1 MEMIFVKF
9 LSLKNCYII
18 YYRYQ
23 LSCSFFIHINGFK
36 FNDDGT
42 IQRALKAQARP
53 FFFLMF
59 ILVFENPF
67 LLEK

>member
-18 YYRYQ
+18 YYR
-23 LSCSFFIHINGFK
+23 CSFFIHFNGFK

-42 IQRALKAQARP
+42 IQRALKAQVRP
-53 FFFLMF
+53 FFFF
-59 ILVFENPF
+59 NVYTSI
-67 LLEK
+67 